1 MHNVI
6 RTGREMFIH
15 RLTLVSATVVFLM
28 TSIVTTEPM
37 ADPPP
42 IRNQK
47 AWGQFLNTLR
57 QLEPDLPPLDPDR
70 ATRRNILELLAG
82 DFPDQFGDFC
92 GPTGML
98 LPGRDAIVALVSR
111 GEIDAI
117 RYVLRFGHPA
127 GRTFAADAL
136 IYLQS
141 EGIELTEADQRVL
154 DNLRQSSSLL
164 IDCQGCFDTEL
175 TVGEALED
183 SRLQPLE
190 ARWIRFEERR
200 NSK

>member
-1 MHNVI
+1 
-6 RTGREMFIH
+6 MFAL
-15 RLTLVSATVVFLM
+15 RFTLVIATVVALT
-28 TSIVTTEPM
+28 TSIVIAEPM

-47 AWGQFLNTLR
+47 AWSHFLNSLR
-57 QLEPDLPPLDPDR
+57 QHEPDLPSLDPDKT
-70 ATRRNILELLAG
+70 TRRNIFELLAG
-82 DFPDQFGDFC
+82 DLPDHFGDFC
-92 GPTGML
+92 GDTGAL
-98 LPGRDAIVALVSR
+98 LPGREAIVALVAR

-136 IYLQS
+136 IYLES
-141 EGIELTEADQRVL
+141 KGIELTETDQRVL
-154 DNLRQSSSLL
+154 DNLRQSSALL
-164 IDCQGCFDTEL
+164 IDCQGCFDTER
-175 TVGEALED
+175 TVSEALDD

-190 ARWIRFEERR
+190 ARWLRFEERR